1 MNLYNEFFEQ
11 LVNWQY
17 TLNSTISSY
26 IKSVNENGLSAA
38 IVVLVISFIYGLV
51 HAAGPGHG
59 KALVSFYFLS
69 RGGSYKKAIK
79 MGYLISVVHAFSAL
93 SITFVVYF
101 ILHGFFSK
109 TFKELSNISMII
121 SAIMIILVGIYL
133 FIQAIKAK
141 KEKEQTNFSKE
152 KSEYAVAFSA
162 GIVPCPGVMTIV
174 LFCISSGNLYL
185 GVLAAIA
192 MSIGMGFTISLA
204 GILTS
209 YASSKGGNFLK
220 TKGYLLEIFG
230 AIFIILLGIFL
241 LSINAQSMFA
251 PEVMEPPF

>member
-1 MNLYNEFFEQ
+1 MNLYKEFFNQ
-11 LVNWQY
+11 IVNWQY
-17 TLNSTISSY
+17 YLNSSISSY
-26 IKSVNENGLSAA
+26 IKSVNEDGLSAA
-38 IVVLVISFIYGLV
+38 IVVLGISFIYGLV

-79 MGYLISVVHAFSAL
+79 LGYLISIVHALSAL
-93 SITFVVYF
+93 SITFIVYF
-101 ILHGFFSK
+101 ILQGFFSK

-121 SAIMIILVGIYL
+121 SAVMIIAVGIYL
-133 FIQAIKAK
+133 FVKAIKAK
-141 KEKEQTNFSKE
+141 KEKERTDFSKE

-174 LFCISSGNLYL
+174 LFCISAGNLYL
-185 GVLAAIA
+185 GVLSAIS

-209 YASSKGGNFLK
+209 YVSSKSGNYLK
-220 TKGYLLEIFG
+220 TKGYLLEMLG

-241 LSINAQSMFA
+241 FSINAQSLFA
-251 PEVMEPPF
+251 PEEMAPPF

>member
-1 MNLYNEFFEQ
+1 MNLYNEFFNQ

-17 TLNSTISSY
+17 YLNSSIASY
-26 IKSVNENGLSAA
+26 IKSVNEDGLSAA
-38 IVVLVISFIYGLV
+38 MVVLGISFIYGLV

-79 MGYLISVVHAFSAL
+79 LGYLIAIVHTLSAL
-93 SITFVVYF
+93 SITFIVYF
-101 ILHGFFSK
+101 ILQELFSK

-121 SAIMIILVGIYL
+121 SAVMIIIVGIYL
-133 FIQAIKAK
+133 FIKAIKAK
-141 KEKEQTNFSKE
+141 KEKERTDFSKE

-162 GIVPCPGVMTIV
+162 GIVPCPGVMSIV
-174 LFCISSGNLYL
+174 LFCISTGNLYL
-185 GVLAAIA
+185 GILSAIV
-192 MSIGMGFTISLA
+192 MSLGMGFTISLA

-209 YASSKGGNFLK
+209 YVSSKSGGYLK
-220 TKGYLLEIFG
+220 TKGYLLEMIG

-241 LSINAQSMFA
+241 FSINAHSLFA
-251 PEVMEPPF
+251 PQEVVNPF

>member
-1 MNLYNEFFEQ
+1 MNLYKEFFNQ
-11 LVNWQY
+11 IVNWQY
-17 TLNSTISSY
+17 YLNSSISSY

-38 IVVLVISFIYGLV
+38 IVVLGISFIYGLV

-79 MGYLISVVHAFSAL
+79 LGYLISIVHALSAL
-93 SITFVVYF
+93 SITFIVYY
-101 ILHGFFSK
+101 ILHGLFSK

-121 SAIMIILVGIYL
+121 SAIMIIAVGIYL
-133 FIQAIKAK
+133 FIKAIKAK
-141 KEKEQTNFSKE
+141 KEKEQTDFSKE
-152 KSEYAVAFSA
+152 KSEYAVAFAA

-174 LFCISSGNLYL
+174 LFCISAGNLYL
-185 GVLAAIA
+185 GVLSAIS

-209 YASSKGGNFLK
+209 YASSKSGNYLK
-220 TKGYLLEIFG
+220 TKGYLLEMFG

-241 LSINAQSMFA
+241 FSINAQSVFA
-251 PEVMEPPF
+251 PEEMTPPF